1 MSSKSKEYSI
11 SSPDDVVQKIR
22 DFLVNECGF
31 TVQKEVQDDLDI
43 FPPSRKVDG
52 KLCVLK
58 DPIHKYYIHFRSAN
72 GYPIWGNYFKAN
84 NIDRTNFEVSSR
96 RYCVGILMS
105 ETYKDTGY
113 WYEQEHAPLVGYEV
127 QEEPGSDI
135 TYVYNIFGINLSC
148 LKDLSAYTLCC
159 NYIKDDSSDAYTVV
173 IGIRETSFIVAGSY
187 WQVVF
192 GNLKLF
198 NKKFIPAGGAYM
210 LSSQVGDMT
219 TIMPSQIIDEVASL
233 TKNGDTMY
241 YHQLNTSCLRIDI
254 GDYVTQ
260 EFTDDY
266 GSKFTGCWW
275 ARKYEQ
281 LDLPPKRSKQW
292 LQLDESYITNS
303 VEFIT
308 GTVNNVI
315 GYKYPTNMNA
325 PFGLHGYYEGGN
337 KITSACSSI
346 CKSFGYPQMLG
357 VHCEPLELN
366 YVSPIGVIYG
376 LYTVSSY
383 DMQQFSYH
391 TIYTYDGI
399 KYCKIVY
406 DKHERWHKGTFLA
419 MAIIDSEAE
428 AKLGDNGGSDVGL

>member
-58 DPIHKYYIHFRSAN
+58 DSIHKYYIHFRSAN

-84 NIDRTNFEVSSR
+84 NIDRADFKLDSR

-113 WYEQEHAPLVGYEV
+113 WYEQEHAPLVEHKVHDSRVKYL
-127 QEEPGSDI
+127 
-135 TYVYNIFGINLSC
+135 YNIFGINLSC
-148 LKDLSAYTLCC
+148 LEDLSAYTLCC
-159 NYIKDDSSDAYTVV
+159 NYIKDDSSDAYTVI
-173 IGIRETSFIVAGSY
+173 IGIRETSFTVDSSY
-187 WQVVF
+187 WQVIF

-198 NKKFIPAGGAYM
+198 NKNFIPAGGAYM
-210 LSSQVGDMT
+210 LSSQVVTMST
-219 TIMPSQIIDEVASL
+219 LAPSQIIDEVASL
-233 TKNGDTMY
+233 TKNGDNMRY
-241 YHQLNTSCLRIDI
+241 NQLNTSCLRIDI

-260 EFTDDY
+260 DLTDDY

-275 ARKYEQ
+275 ARKYEE
-281 LDLPPKRSKQW
+281 LYFPSERSKKW

-303 VEFIT
+303 VEMIT
-308 GTVNNVI
+308 GTFNNVI
-315 GYKYPTNMNA
+315 GYKYPINISTPLGNYA
-325 PFGLHGYYEGGN
+325 YYEGGN

-346 CKSFGYPQMLG
+346 CKSFGYPQILG

-366 YVSPIGVIYG
+366 YVSAIGVIYG
-376 LYTVSSY
+376 LYILSSY

-406 DKHERWHKGTFLA
+406 NKNERWHYGGFLA
-419 MAIIDSEAE
+419 MAMIDGEAE